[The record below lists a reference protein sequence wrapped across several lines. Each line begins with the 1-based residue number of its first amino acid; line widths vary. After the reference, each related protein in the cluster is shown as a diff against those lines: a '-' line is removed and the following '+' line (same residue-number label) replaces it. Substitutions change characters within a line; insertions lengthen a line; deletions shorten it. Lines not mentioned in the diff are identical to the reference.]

1 MEGGVVGGEGV
12 GGGKPRLSSPLPVDD
27 PQAHLHAT
35 KELTSE
41 LLLIAKELSFHRH
54 PPVSLP

>member
-12 GGGKPRLSSPLPVDD
+12 GGGKTRLSTPPPVDD
-27 PQAHLHAT
+27 PQAHLHET
-35 KELTSE
+35 KALVSE